1 MISEVSSFKA
11 AALISEPPYTRAELE
26 AKTKAELIAIAVER
40 GISGV
45 SSKDT
50 KAVIID
56 AILSA

>member
-1 MISEVSSFKA
+1 MIAGISSFRA
-11 AALISEPPYTRAELE
+11 AALDSAPPYTRAELE

>member
-1 MISEVSSFKA
+1 MISEVSSFKE
-11 AALISEPPYTRAELE
+11 AALNSVSPYTRAELE